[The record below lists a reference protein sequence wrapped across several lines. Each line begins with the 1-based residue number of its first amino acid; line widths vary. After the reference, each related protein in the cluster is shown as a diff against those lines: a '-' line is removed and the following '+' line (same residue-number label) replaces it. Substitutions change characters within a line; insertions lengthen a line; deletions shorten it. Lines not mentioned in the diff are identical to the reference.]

1 MLKKNIKRFL
11 LLFVSFIIFFC
22 FAELLFR
29 VFFDEPSNVIVRK
42 NNEILMNFNKHTAIN
57 KSHPEEG
64 NVYIETPAGRRLNPN
79 IEAIIENHSLSKKRV
94 VIKTNSIG
102 YRNAEI
108 LPKTEKLRILFLGD
122 SIIFG
127 DYLNEEETIVKLTE
141 IYLKN
146 KDIQNETINAGIGST
161 GLANYLTVLTES
173 GLKLQPNIVLICF
186 YLNDFEQS
194 PGVKMINPPKYL
206 NWSWLGRL
214 IYRNISILKSNYKNH
229 NNISNR
235 KIKICFEELKKQYNN
250 PQKEFHKLIIANMRD
265 WGLSWSSIA
274 WQDSEKIFEEFKKL
288 SIENSFKLMIAM
300 FPVREQITIKDADD
314 YPQKQMNRLCENMQI
329 PYLDLLPIL
338 KKAVV
343 DYNFEINN
351 LFYDQCHHTPL
362 GNEIIAKSIADFI
375 YNSVK

>member
-1 MLKKNIKRFL
+1 M
-11 LLFVSFIIFFC
+11 
-22 FAELLFR
+22 FR

-64 NVYIETPAGRRLNPN
+64 NVYNETPAGRRLNPN

-250 PQKEFHKLIIANMRD
+250 PQKEFHKFFQNYSHIHIHND
-265 WGLSWSSIA
+265 SIGGEWGSCDTASSTIECPTDVYIDVSNDDFKKA
-274 WQDSEKIFEEFKKL
+274 QKCYNTYHNLCSEKQGYISDVSDALLTLKSESRIKE
-288 SIENSFKLMIAM
+288 A
-300 FPVREQITIKDADD
+300 FPEA
-314 YPQKQMNRLCENMQI
+314 L
-329 PYLDLLPIL
+329 PYLNFTDAMLPSPKYEKLRLLL
-338 KKAVV
+338 K
-343 DYNFEINN
+343 
-351 LFYDQCHHTPL
+351 
-362 GNEIIAKSIADFI
+362 
-375 YNSVK
+375 